1 MGTATRVRAWRTVT
15 LLCVA
20 LWNAFAR
27 ADDSAAIVEYLD
39 GLHSYA
45 ATFTQRR
52 FDETGELLETA
63 RGDCSIERPG
73 RFRWNYLDPYKQVIV
88 SDSRKLWIYDED
100 LAQVTVNDVNAG
112 APGTPA
118 ELLSAE
124 FEVRSRYEVT
134 HLGSRDGVDWYAL
147 KPKDAQTQFQDI
159 ELGLADGEVK
169 AMRLKDNL
177 GQSTELAFDAVK
189 RNAPMAASLFEFTP
203 PAGVDV
209 VTGGA
214 P

>member
-1 MGTATRVRAWRTVT
+1 MTTFSIARSLRATVMLGAS
-15 LLCVA
+15 LAA
-20 LWNAFAR
+20 LQAYG
-27 ADDSAAIVEYLD
+27 DDTTPIVSYLD

-45 ATFTQRR
+45 ARFEQQR

-63 RGDCSIERPG
+63 HGDCSIERPG

-88 SDSRKLWIYDED
+88 SDSHKLWIYDED

-124 FEVRSRYEVT
+124 FEVSTRYAVK
-134 HLGSRDGVDWYAL
+134 HIGVKDGFDWYGL
-147 KPKDAQTQFQDI
+147 KPKDAGTQFQDV

-169 AMRLKDNL
+169 AMRLTDNL
-177 GQSTELAFDAVK
+177 GQTTLLRFEAVK
-189 RNAPMAASLFEFTP
+189 RNAPLAAGLFEFTP
-203 PAGVDV
+203 PVGVDV